1 MKTRKPAVAGRFY
14 PGTKGKIIKQLNE
27 VLEQEQDK
35 IDYSL
40 SKLDIIGGIVPHAG
54 YMFSAYQ
61 AVHFFEIL
69 KQSKQ
74 KFDTFIIINPNHTS
88 YGAEIS
94 IDSNDFWETPMGNVK
109 IDSDFRTLTNFT
121 ISSDAHQF
129 EHSGEVQIPMLQHFL
144 DYEFQ
149 ILPITMSVQNIENA
163 KFIAKTILNV
173 NQQLGKK
180 ICILASSDFSHFVEP
195 EEGKKLDRF
204 VINEILKLNSL
215 GVQKE
220 VMEKNISICGYG
232 PIMTLIEYAK
242 LVSDSPKVKELKVG
256 NSGEII
262 PSNEVVDYVS
272 MVIYQ

>member
-1 MKTRKPAVAGRFY
+1 MKIRKPAVAGRFY
-14 PGTKGKIIKQLNE
+14 PATKDEIHKQLNE
-27 VLEQEQDK
+27 VLEKEHST
-35 IDYSL
+35 IDYLL

-61 AVHFFEIL
+61 AVHFYEIL
-69 KQSKQ
+69 NQSKQ
-74 KFDTFIIINPNHTS
+74 NFDTFIIINPNHS
-88 YGAEIS
+88 GYGAEIS

-109 IDSDFRTLTNFT
+109 IDSDFRALTNFT
-121 ISSDAHQF
+121 ISSEAHQY

-144 DYEFQ
+144 NYKFQ

-163 KFIAKTILNV
+163 KIIAKTILRV

-180 ICILASSDFSHFVEP
+180 ICLLASSDFSHFVEP
-195 EEGKKLDRF
+195 EEGRRLDRL
-204 VINEILKLNSL
+204 VLNEILNLNAS

-220 VMEKNISICGYG
+220 VKGKNISVCGYG
-232 PIMTLIEYAK
+232 AIMTLIEYAK
-242 LVSDSPKVKELKVG
+242 LVTKKPRVKELKVG

-272 MVIYQ
+272 MIFYQ